1 MINMK
6 PSTVIFT
13 SLLGLAGATCL
24 TSTAFASG
32 FGLREGSADWL
43 ANAFSGETANAYDAG
58 TAASNPAGMVRLNQD
73 EIDGAIS
80 YIAPTASFTGSNS
93 NPYGAGTIPGVTG
106 GNAVAPAASGA
117 TFGVFKLA
125 PDLWAGLSITAPYGE
140 RTSYPK
146 NFVGRYQ
153 SLVSAITDINLGF
166 SLAYKVN
173 DHLSIGGGPN
183 VDYFSARL
191 TQALD
196 VPKLSALTGQDPVSD
211 LRGNDIGIGYNLG
224 ALYQFDS
231 ATRIGIDYRSRIQ
244 HNLTGSETVTVPGS
258 YPAPYP
264 ALLEASNGTAKTSI
278 TLPDS
283 LSLGLYQQLTPRW
296 ALMASVQWTDWSL
309 FNTLNVTS
317 ANGTPLTSI
326 AEKWRNTWYAGA
338 GANYQATNKLL
349 LQTGFAYDQ
358 SPVDN
363 ANRTTRVPDA
373 DHYILSVGAQYQL
386 LPNLAIQL
394 AYAHIFTPGGTINNS
409 AAAPGGLAAGIIA
422 GSYSASDDSVTAG
435 VAVKF

>member
-6 PSTVIFT
+6 QSKIVFS
-13 SLLGLAGATCL
+13 SLLGLAGAACL
-24 TSTAFASG
+24 TSAAFASG

-80 YIAPTASFTGSNS
+80 YIGPAATFTGSNS
-93 NPYGAGTIPGVTG
+93 NPYGAGTISGVTG

-117 TFGVFKLA
+117 TFGVFKLT
-125 PDLWAGLSITAPYGE
+125 PNLWAGLSITAPYGE
-140 RTSYPK
+140 RTSYPR

-153 SLVSAITDINLGF
+153 SLVSAITDINFGL

-173 DHLSIGGGPN
+173 SHLSIGGGPN
-183 VDYFSARL
+183 FDYFSARL

-196 VPKLSALTGQDPVSD
+196 VPTLSALTGQDPISA
-211 LRGNDIGIGYNLG
+211 LKGNDIGIGYNLG
-224 ALYQFDS
+224 VLYQFDN

-244 HNLTGSETVTVPGS
+244 HNLTGNETVAVPGS

-264 ALLEASNGTAKTSI
+264 ALLEANNGVAKTSI

-283 LSLGLYQQLTPRW
+283 LSVGLYHQLTPRW
-296 ALMASVQWTDWSL
+296 AVMASVQWTDWSL

-317 ANGTPLTSI
+317 ANGTPLASI
-326 AEKWRNTWYAGA
+326 VEKWRNTWYAGA
-338 GANYQATNKLL
+338 GANYQATDKLL
-349 LQTGFAYDQ
+349 LQSGIAYDQ

-373 DHYILSVGAQYQL
+373 DHYILSAGAKYQITR
-386 LPNLAIQL
+386 NVDMQL

-409 AAAPGGLAAGIIA
+409 AGVTAGIIS

>member
-1 MINMK
+1 MK
-6 PSTVIFT
+6 QKQSRFIFT

-24 TSTAFASG
+24 TSAALASG

-43 ANAFSGETANAYDAG
+43 GNAFSGETANAYDAG
-58 TAASNPAGMVRLNQD
+58 TAASNPAGMVRLDQD

-80 YIAPTASFTGSNS
+80 YIGPSATFTGSNS
-93 NPYGAGTIPGVTG
+93 NPYGAGTVSGVTG
-106 GNAVAPAASGA
+106 GNVVAPAASGA
-117 TFGVFKLA
+117 TFGVFRLA
-125 PDLWAGLSITAPYGE
+125 PDLWAGFAVTAPYGE

-146 NFVGRYQ
+146 DFVGRYQ
-153 SLVSAITDINLGF
+153 SLVSAITDINLGL

-173 DHLSIGGGPN
+173 DHLSIAAGPN
-183 VDYFSARL
+183 FDYFAARL

-196 VPKLSALTGQDPVSD
+196 VPTLSAATGQDPISA
-211 LRGNDIGIGYNLG
+211 LKGNDLGIGYNLG
-224 ALYQFDS
+224 ALYQFDD

-244 HNLTGSETVTVPGS
+244 HNLTGNETVTVPGS

-264 ALLEASNGTAKTSI
+264 ALLEANNGIAKTSI

-283 LSLGLYQQLTPRW
+283 LSVGLYHQLTPRW
-296 ALMASVQWTDWSL
+296 AVMGSVQWTDWSL
-309 FNTLNVTS
+309 FNNLNVTT
-317 ANGTPLTSI
+317 ANGTPLLSI
-326 AEKWRNTWYAGA
+326 AEKWRNTWYAGM
-338 GANYQATNKLL
+338 GANYQATDKLL

-373 DHYILSVGAQYQL
+373 DHYILSVGAKYQL
-386 LPNLAIQL
+386 LQNVNMQL

-409 AAAPGGLAAGIIA
+409 AAAPGGLAAGIIS
-422 GSYSASDDSVTAG
+422 GSYDASDNSVTAG